1 VLDLDVMTQASN
13 AEIGQRLFSSG
24 HLDQFAQAV
33 AADDPMQVVA
43 ILLEVGVDKETIS
56 RMLLQLDKEY
66 LLSLVDAGRAA
77 AG

>member
-1 VLDLDVMTQASN
+1 MPQASN

-24 HLDQFAQAV
+24 YLDQFEKAV

-43 ILLEVGVDKETIS
+43 ILQEVGVSNETIS

-66 LLSLVDAGRAA
+66 LMALIDAGRAA
-77 AG
+77 GG

>member
-1 VLDLDVMTQASN
+1 MAQASN

-24 HLDQFAQAV
+24 YLEQFEKAI

-43 ILLEVGVDKETIS
+43 ILQEVGVSNETIS

-66 LLSLVDAGRAA
+66 LLALVDAGHNA

>member
-1 VLDLDVMTQASN
+1 MPQASN

-24 HLDQFAQAV
+24 YLDQFEKAV

-43 ILLEVGVDKETIS
+43 ILQEVGVSNETIS

-66 LLSLVDAGRAA
+66 LMALVDAGRAA